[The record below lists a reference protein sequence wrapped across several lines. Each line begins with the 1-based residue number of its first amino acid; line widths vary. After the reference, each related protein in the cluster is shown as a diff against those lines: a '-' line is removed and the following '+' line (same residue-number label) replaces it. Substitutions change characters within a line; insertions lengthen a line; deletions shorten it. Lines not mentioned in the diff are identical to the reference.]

1 MEFIRTYFSV
11 KIAAIGALLRLVE
24 DAWNERI
31 WIAVILMMLWTLFCT
46 IGGILLLPI
55 DVTVS
60 AIIWYKAEWYREAMK
75 EGAMEMALDEE

>member
-1 MEFIRTYFSV
+1 MEFIRTYFNV

-31 WIAVILMMLWTLFCT
+31 WLAVVLLMLWTLFCT

-60 AIIWYKAEWYREAMK
+60 AIMWCRAEGYREVIEAV
-75 EGAMEMALDEE
+75 ETELIDER

>member
-24 DAWNERI
+24 DAWNERV
-31 WIAVILMMLWTLFCT
+31 WLAVVLLMLWTLFCT

-55 DVTVS
+55 DIIVC
-60 AIIWYKAEWYREAMK
+60 AILWYKVEGCREVMK